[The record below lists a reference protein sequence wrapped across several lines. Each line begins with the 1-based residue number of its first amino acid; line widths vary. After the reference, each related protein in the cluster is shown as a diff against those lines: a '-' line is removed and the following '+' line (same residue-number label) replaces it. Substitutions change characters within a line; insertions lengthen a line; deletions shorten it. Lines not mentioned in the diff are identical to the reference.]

1 MEHLFAEPVVLLVR
15 VLNLANS
22 VLDRPLDL
30 FSFLLDVLVL
40 AAGLSEL
47 LPEIVSLL
55 LEKRNV

>member
-1 MEHLFAEPVVLLVR
+1 LEHLFAEPVVLLVR